1 MKKHL
6 IFMLGIL
13 MHGAFSFA
21 QGGAVTNL
29 RTAASFLGYNAGV
42 FGPLDIRNDFLT
54 CATQDLQSCG

>member
-1 MKKHL
+1 
-6 IFMLGIL
+6 MLGIL